1 MRKYSSYPL
10 LLSTVR
16 TLLCFFFL
24 FIHFEPEHAVLSFLP
39 CPWIS
44 PKALCQARQPDAAS
58 EIPGISAARG
68 AGGSLERSKGMEKQ
82 PVSAQPLL
90 SSGARGKKGA
100 TAVADAVESPRTA
113 DFDLW
118 EDAPPEKDARCCGVS
133 RRCGVALVAALSVA
147 AVGGFFLS
155 SRRTRPI
162 TEGLIGCG
170 TKEQVCARHAPSP
183 VLSA

>member
-1 MRKYSSYPL
+1 MP
-10 LLSTVR
+10 R
-16 TLLCFFFL
+16 TLPSSAFFF
-24 FIHFEPEHAVLSFLP
+24 FM
-39 CPWIS
+39 
-44 PKALCQARQPDAAS
+44 LCQWFPGYPKRCARRAAAKGS
-58 EIPGISAARG
+58 RLPRPGISAALVPVARE
-68 AGGSLERSKGMEKQ
+68 ERSKGMEKQ

-90 SSGARGKKGA
+90 SNGARGQKGA

-133 RRCGVALVAALSVA
+133 RRCGVALIAALSVA

>member
-1 MRKYSSYPL
+1 ML
-10 LLSTVR
+10 GATAWV
-16 TLLCFFFL
+16 
-24 FIHFEPEHAVLSFLP
+24 
-39 CPWIS
+39 
-44 PKALCQARQPDAAS
+44 AAS

-90 SSGARGKKGA
+90 SSGARGQKGA

-118 EDAPPEKDARCCGVS
+118 EDAPPEKDARC
-133 RRCGVALVAALSVA
+133 CGVALVAALSVA

>member
-1 MRKYSSYPL
+1 MQCSPL
-10 LLSTVR
+10 
-16 TLLCFFFL
+16 
-24 FIHFEPEHAVLSFLP
+24 AVLVRGYPPKRCPRRASRLP
-39 CPWIS
+39 RGSLLHGAP
-44 PKALCQARQPDAAS
+44 
-58 EIPGISAARG
+58 AARE
-68 AGGSLERSKGMEKQ
+68 ERSKGMEKQ

-90 SSGARGKKGA
+90 SSGARGQKGA

>member
-10 LLSTVR
+10 LLSTVP
-16 TLLCFFFL
+16 TVLCFFFL
-24 FIHFEPEHAVLSFLP
+24 FIHFEPEHAVLSFTCP

-100 TAVADAVESPRTA
+100 TAVADAVESPLTA

-118 EDAPPEKDARCCGVS
+118 EDAPPEKDARCCGV
-133 RRCGVALVAALSVA
+133 
-147 AVGGFFLS
+147 
-155 SRRTRPI
+155 
-162 TEGLIGCG
+162 
-170 TKEQVCARHAPSP
+170 
-183 VLSA
+183 